1 MTLSKARMEQIG
13 INIKNA
19 RQEQMLTQ
27 EEVAERVSLSP
38 TYFGQLELGNKAP
51 SLETLINIAECL
63 RVSVDSLVYGKNEKT
78 TAENIIRLI
87 SALDYKDVEKLEKL
101 LYVIVREFAIGEQ
114 GTADGIKER

>member
-1 MTLSKARMEQIG
+1 M
-13 INIKNA
+13 
-19 RQEQMLTQ
+19 
-27 EEVAERVSLSP
+27 
-38 TYFGQLELGNKAP
+38 
-51 SLETLINIAECL
+51 ETLINIAECL